1 MKMYNTTVRST
12 SFALCLLVNYFVW
25 AGMRH
30 DVVESRS
37 VNNLY
42 RRQPKISPRRGETS
56 IIDKIY
62 HLDADSLIFN
72 ERMPNYGFETPNVL
86 LQKRQFTFNSTA
98 ILYNVTVSNVTIY
111 LSCQIPIP
119 SQNNIANRDKL
130 CSLVLSS
137 LSRAAERLQ
146 RAVLI
151 INPIKIETK
160 FLSYCYATSTYLTES
175 DKSQGLKCSWDGSL
189 GNAAPSA
196 WVSLNSSQASFDGY
210 AFDDVCYFFKNI
222 IVSLNLLN

>member
-1 MKMYNTTVRST
+1 MKMHNTTIRST
-12 SFALCLLVNYFVW
+12 YFALCLLVNYFVW

-37 VNNLY
+37 INNLF
-42 RRQPKISPRRGETS
+42 RRQPKISPRHDEQRETS

-62 HLDADSLIFN
+62 HLDTDSLIFN
-72 ERMPNYGFETPNVL
+72 ERMPDYGFETPNVL
-86 LQKRQFTFNSTA
+86 LQKRQSTFNSTNQSAA

-111 LSCQIPIP
+111 LSCQIPTP
-119 SQNNIANRDKL
+119 SQNNIVNRDKL

-160 FLSYCYATSTYLTES
+160 FLSYCYATSTYLTDS

-210 AFDDVCYFFKNI
+210 AFDDVCYLF
-222 IVSLNLLN
+222 